1 MRSGCLSGWRRLVS
15 SYMETVK
22 PVVDKTIYDLSRT
35 KFRPD
40 PIGGP
45 RYSRMTSIISSA
57 YKRHGQI
64 LERALIER
72 LKESNR
78 LEVWSEK
85 TFAISAAA
93 HNLAANNP
101 SACLKAILPYGESYR
116 TTQVDI
122 MVYDLS
128 DGVLRSYEVK
138 RGNGDFDA
146 GKQRSILNDLLAQQ
160 VLLKSYG
167 EQRGL
172 TVSNAEAKIIFY
184 YGRRSIKPPF
194 SLIGAELDAHF
205 KFDVYGPVEL
215 VNNYFRERLYGLL
228 EQQ

>member
-1 MRSGCLSGWRRLVS
+1 MA
-15 SYMETVK
+15 SYIETVK
-22 PVVDKTIYDLSRT
+22 PVVDKTIYELSRT
-35 KFRPD
+35 RFRPD

-64 LERALIER
+64 IERALIER

-78 LEVWSEK
+78 FDVWSEK

-93 HNLAANNP
+93 HLLATNNP
-101 SACLKAILPYGESYR
+101 SACLKAQLPYGESHR
-116 TTQVDI
+116 TTQVD
-122 MVYDLS
+122 MLVYDFS
-128 DGVLRSYEVK
+128 DRVLRSYEVK

-160 VLLKSYG
+160 TLLKSYG

-172 TVSNAEAKIIFY
+172 SVFGAEAKIIFY
-184 YGRRSIKPPF
+184 YGRRSIKAPF
-194 SLIGAELDAHF
+194 SLIGSELDAHF

>member
-1 MRSGCLSGWRRLVS
+1 MATYV
-15 SYMETVK
+15 ETVK
-22 PVVDKTIYDLSRT
+22 PVVDKTILDLSRR

-64 LERALIER
+64 IERALVER

-78 LEVWSEK
+78 FQVWNDKE
-85 TFAISAAA
+85 FMISPAA
-93 HNLAANNP
+93 HNLATNNP
-101 SACLKAILPYGESYR
+101 SACLKATLPYGEKYR
-116 TTQVDI
+116 SCQVDLI
-122 MVYDLS
+122 VYDFS
-128 DGVLRSYEVK
+128 DKSLRSYEVK

-146 GKQRSILNDLLAQQ
+146 GKQRSILNDLLAQH

-167 EQRGL
+167 EMRGL
-172 TVSNAEAKIIFY
+172 AVNSAEAKIIFY
-184 YGRRSIKPPF
+184 YGRRSIKAPF

-205 KFDVYGPVEL
+205 KFDVYGAVE
-215 VNNYFRERLYGLL
+215 VINDYFREKLYGLL
-228 EQQ
+228 EEK

>member
-1 MRSGCLSGWRRLVS
+1 VA

-22 PVVDKTIYDLSRT
+22 PVVDKTIFELSRT

-40 PIGGP
+40 PIGGL
-45 RYSRMTSIISSA
+45 RYSRMTSIVSSA

-64 LERALIER
+64 IERALIER

-78 LEVWSEK
+78 FQVWSEK
-85 TFAISAAA
+85 TFSISAAA
-93 HNLAANNP
+93 HNLATNNP
-101 SACLKAILPYGESYR
+101 SACLKATLPYGDIHR
-116 TTQVDI
+116 TTQVD
-122 MVYDLS
+122 MVVYDFS
-128 DGVLRSYEVK
+128 DRVLRSYEIK

-146 GKQRSILNDLLAQQ
+146 GKQRSILIDLLAQQ

-172 TVSNAEAKIIFY
+172 DVSSAEAKIIFY
-184 YGRRSIKPPF
+184 YGRRSIKAPF

-205 KFDVYGPVEL
+205 KFEVVGAVEII
-215 VNNYFRERLYGLL
+215 NEYFRERLYDLL

>member
-1 MRSGCLSGWRRLVS
+1 VV

-22 PVVDKTIYDLSRT
+22 PVVDKTIFELSRT
-35 KFRPD
+35 TFRPD

-64 LERALIER
+64 IERALIER

-78 LEVWSEK
+78 FTVWGEK

-93 HNLAANNP
+93 HNLATNNA
-101 SACLKAILPYGESYR
+101 SACLKAQLPYGESHR
-116 TTQVDI
+116 TTQVD
-122 MVYDLS
+122 MLVYDFS
-128 DGVLRSYEVK
+128 DRVLRSYEVK

-172 TVSNAEAKIIFY
+172 SISSAEAKIIFY
-184 YGRRSIKPPF
+184 YGRRSIKAPF

-215 VNNYFRERLYGLL
+215 VNDYFRERLYGLL
-228 EQQ
+228 AQQ